1 VHLSKSLRFLADGS
15 NNVEIQHSAF
25 AQSTTLPEQQNN
37 NTSIEAN
44 KDVTG
49 IARHSDTT
57 GETSSQKNNVNLVKE
72 LEESADSTINGGSFE
87 LEEAVNK
94 VESFLSSQNRDLSFT
109 IDDETKRTIV
119 TVKES
124 SSGEVIR
131 QIPSEEVLK
140 LASRIQELQEDVGNS
155 VGVFINSEI

>member
-1 VHLSKSLRFLADGS
+1 MLTK
-15 NNVEIQHSAF
+15 
-25 AQSTTLPEQQNN
+25 
-37 NTSIEAN
+37 
-44 KDVTG
+44 
-49 IARHSDTT
+49 
-57 GETSSQKNNVNLVKE
+57 SSQKNNVNLVKE
-72 LEESADSTINGGSFE
+72 LEESADSTTISGSFE

>member
-1 VHLSKSLRFLADGS
+1 M
-15 NNVEIQHSAF
+15 EIQHSAF
-25 AQSTTLPEQQNN
+25 AQSTTLPEQQHK
-37 NTSIEAN
+37 NTSIETN
-44 KDVTG
+44 KDVAG

-57 GETSSQKNNVNLVKE
+57 GESSSQKNSVNLVKE
-72 LEESADSTINGGSFE
+72 LEESADSTTNSGSFE
-87 LEEAVNK
+87 LEEAVKK

-131 QIPSEEVLK
+131 QIPSEEVLN
-140 LASRIQELQEDVGNS
+140 LASRIRELQDDVGNS